1 LPIQYTIHYIQTNN
15 LNHSIDATSNGIDT
29 SFHQQT
35 HNINK
40 MRSTKSSAMMP
51 SIFSLLALPAILS
64 LAINTLAQQQDELCS
79 CGPISYTFQLNFQ
92 NDCDT
97 NDLQSLGGIGN
108 TICTIVEEEDGGD
121 GNPLIGDLINGSGGG
136 SNSSNGGGTEMTLE
150 EMLADIPWINR
161 KKIIKNKIRQE
172 GGNGN
177 RNNQRDRPRKNRLK
191 KPQQSVNNND
201 DEDVRRLQTT
211 SATALRPFKQ
221 QSNSSPLTRQSS
233 PLTPVTI
240 TSIQFI
246 EINPEN
252 TVINISDDL
261 DPTNLVNGDTF
272 SVTSIAE
279 LLATDLVL
287 EDQLEL
293 LPQTAVLFM
302 VGVNANGDVVRGRF
316 VWRYNLGCGMN
327 QGTMVG
333 GDEFGWVKFQEVD
346 PAVATF
352 CPANILNP
360 TKSPV
365 NETPTTNPTGG
376 DFTIVPTKLET
387 FPPTNS
393 PIGVDTAF
401 PTYGIVPTSSPIGVD
416 MPAPST
422 RNPVTRKPTTKPV
435 EEGSPTVR

>member
-1 LPIQYTIHYIQTNN
+1 
-15 LNHSIDATSNGIDT
+15 
-29 SFHQQT
+29 
-35 HNINK
+35 
-40 MRSTKSSAMMP
+40 M
-51 SIFSLLALPAILS
+51 
-64 LAINTLAQQQDELCS
+64 
-79 CGPISYTFQLNFQ
+79 
-92 NDCDT
+92 
-97 NDLQSLGGIGN
+97 
-108 TICTIVEEEDGGD
+108 EEEDGGD

-136 SNSSNGGGTEMTLE
+136 SNSNNGGGSEMTLE

-191 KPQQSVNNND
+191 KPQRSVNNND

-416 MPAPST
+416 TAFPTYGIVPTSSPIGVDMPAPST

-435 EEGSPTVR
+435 EEVSPTVR